1 MQNYK
6 NNYQNNRVLMQ
17 KISEFKKNYPDYKH
31 LSYDDIIEVMEDLGD
46 L

>member
-1 MQNYK
+1 MNK
-6 NNYQNNRVLMQ
+6 KEEKYQNNRVLMQ

>member
-31 LSYDDIIEVMEDLGD
+31 LSYDDIIEVMEDLGE